1 MSPLLKS
8 DVRFS
13 RKHIYIYIYN
23 IYTYIYIYVNELVT
37 TRLHTRKRFYYLVR
51 ITYARTSV
59 QTINKSEEKNATV
72 YKNRIFIRN

>member
-8 DVRFS
+8 DIRFS
-13 RKHIYIYIYN
+13 QKQLFIYI
-23 IYTYIYIYVNELVT
+23 YIYIYVNELVT
-37 TRLHTRKRFYYLVR
+37 TRLHTRERFYYLVR